1 MLVRMGKHCPF
12 RKLRM
17 FLLWASVIGLVI
29 TFAVVGRYHVFTL
42 NQDIEIANRELDHW
56 RKEAKELL
64 KERFAITGTDVQ
76 EGTQSIEVGF
86 RKGVR

>member
-1 MLVRMGKHCPF
+1 M
-12 RKLRM
+12 
-17 FLLWASVIGLVI
+17 
-29 TFAVVGRYHVFTL
+29 FTL